1 MQAMQKIRAKRRFY
15 LKESIIDNQGR
26 LDNKNSKTKI
36 KTLFIHRL
44 SPDKGLHYEH

>member
-26 LDNKNSKTKI
+26 LDNKNFKI
-36 KTLFIHRL
+36 QK
-44 SPDKGLHYEH
+44 